1 MNDLQLYCFL
11 MFWAG
16 VLLTRLIFHVEK
28 KWAEKETYNEF
39 SVSLI
44 KFLWVICFLEQSKQ
58 AADLE
63 DHSKDSILEGKDH
76 EMRTF
81 TNILMSAMSEKQR
94 SKLGFKS
101 WKDVKNILQ
110 YKERETN

>member
-58 AADLE
+58 AENPD
-63 DHSKDSILEGKDH
+63 
-76 EMRTF
+76 
-81 TNILMSAMSEKQR
+81 
-94 SKLGFKS
+94 
-101 WKDVKNILQ
+101 WKGALLPIGVVIFFIVMLIMFS
-110 YKERETN
+110 RG